1 MLEKDVLHHQMRRK
15 IVNPRILLLDC
26 PLEYKKGES
35 MTTVLVD
42 KEEDFA
48 KLLEQEENYIRDIC
62 KQILKFKPDLVITE
76 KGVSGL
82 Y

>member
-1 MLEKDVLHHQMRRK
+1 MPINHFPRHGDYRCRICDSRSGPFYDDDFGKIYKSMLAA
-15 IVNPRILLLDC
+15 I
-26 PLEYKKGES
+26 
-35 MTTVLVD
+35 